1 MHFVITGLYGGIV
14 WLSMI
19 AYAQILEEPIW
30 PIVAY
35 GPLIVSGAM
44 AFVWALEFGLRSF
57 TRWVVGKFDARP

>member
-1 MHFVITGLYGGIV
+1 MHVAITMLYGGVV

-35 GPLIVSGAM
+35 GPLIVSAAM
-44 AFVWALEFGLRSF
+44 AFVWALEWGMHSF
-57 TRWVVGKFDARP
+57 TKWVIGKFDARS

>member
-30 PIVAY
+30 PIVSY

-57 TRWVVGKFDARP
+57 TRWVVGKSDARP